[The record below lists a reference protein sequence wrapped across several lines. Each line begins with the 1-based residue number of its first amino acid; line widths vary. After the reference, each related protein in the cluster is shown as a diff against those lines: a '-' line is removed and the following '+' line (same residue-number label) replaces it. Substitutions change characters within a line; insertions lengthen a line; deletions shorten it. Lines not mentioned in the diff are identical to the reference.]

1 MWYLVWQRKQPGTN
15 YPSPDSQFPVG
26 TAQLFINV
34 LAVPRL
40 DLIARC
46 FCGCVSDGGRSMIIE
61 ERKEKNKNWLCLMQL
76 KWLAHLLI
84 MTLWVIHNYLYLS
97 TKLLQQTREPMC
109 QTTPFNECELA
120 PRVLENLFPYDGEA
134 VWIKNLI

>member
-1 MWYLVWQRKQPGTN
+1 MVFGLAKEAARNWLPE
-15 YPSPDSQFPVG
+15 PDSQFPVG

-34 LAVPRL
+34 LPYWLCPASTWLPDVFVGAYPTV
-40 DLIARC
+40 AAQ
-46 FCGCVSDGGRSMIIE
+46 MIIE
-61 ERKEKNKNWLCLMQL
+61 ERKERNKNWLCLMQL

-84 MTLWVIHNYLYLS
+84 MTLWVIHNYLYFS

-120 PRVLENLFPYDGEA
+120 PRVLENLFPYNGEA
-134 VWIKNLI
+134 VWI